1 VDLKSKTLADGTD
14 FRQINPKGY
23 VPLLELDDGRRLTEV
38 PAIVQYI
45 ADQKPELRLAPLA
58 GTFARYLLQEWLN
71 YVSSEIHKAF
81 APFFDPE
88 ADDGVRDAARDKV
101 RKRLAFVEQ
110 SLGGRQYLLGEVFTV
125 ADAYLYTIL
134 RWASPNGIDI
144 GSWPR
149 LKAWFAAIG
158 ARPHVGA
165 ALKAEGE

>member
-1 VDLKSKTLADGTD
+1 MRDVVRRTERGTRNGRDG
-14 FRQINPKGY
+14 
-23 VPLLELDDGRRLTEV
+23 LT
-38 PAIVQYI
+38 
-45 ADQKPELRLAPLA
+45 
-58 GTFARYLLQEWLN
+58 
-71 YVSSEIHKAF
+71 
-81 APFFDPE
+81 PF
-88 ADDGVRDAARDKV
+88 
-101 RKRLAFVEQ
+101 
-110 SLGGRQYLLGEVFTV
+110 EVFTV